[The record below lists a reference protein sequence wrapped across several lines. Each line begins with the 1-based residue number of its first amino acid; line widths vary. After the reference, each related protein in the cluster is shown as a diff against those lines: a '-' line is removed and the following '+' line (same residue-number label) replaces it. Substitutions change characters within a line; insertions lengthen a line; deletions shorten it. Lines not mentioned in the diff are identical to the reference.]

1 MQSSGENSD
10 ECLHCQILDLVD
22 ARIQAGNGDLAEL
35 TSLVAESL
43 AEMILL
49 APPDDQPKLMAD
61 VLMHLGHA
69 FLEKSGAIDSGGS
82 GATH

>member
-1 MQSSGENSD
+1 MQSSGEPSD
-10 ECLHCQILDLVD
+10 DCLHCQILDLVE
-22 ARIQAGNGDLAEL
+22 ARIQAGDTDLAEL

-49 APPDDQPKLMAD
+49 APPGDQTKLMAD

-69 FLEKSGAIDSGGS
+69 FLEKSGAIEGEGS
-82 GATH
+82 GARH